1 MLRARQRG
9 PLDGAGGSSFGSR
22 QGPELVAV
30 MAPILLACV
39 VPAAIM
45 LAVWAWH
52 EVTHESGW
60 IDVAWT
66 VAVGI
71 GGVAGALW
79 PEGAGTGPRPL
90 LYAAMVSA
98 WALRLGGHLFARTL
112 KHPDDPRYAA
122 LRAEWGAR
130 SPLMM
135 GGLLVI
141 QAAVAAILA
150 VSVAVV
156 ARAPIERIAPVDL
169 AAVVLFV
176 VAWIGESTAD
186 AQMRRF
192 RRDAANY
199 GGICDTGL
207 WSWSRHPNYFFEW
220 LGWTAIALG
229 LLAAPSHLPGWI
241 ALAAPLLMLH
251 LLLNVSGVPPLEA
264 HLRATRG
271 AAFDRYAARVSRFLP
286 LPPRK
291 SVEVP

>member
-1 MLRARQRG
+1 MTA
-9 PLDGAGGSSFGSR
+9 A
-22 QGPELVAV
+22 
-30 MAPILLACV
+30 ILLACA

-45 LAVWAWH
+45 LTVWAWH

-66 VAVGI
+66 FAVGI

-79 PEGAGTGPRPL
+79 PDGAVPGARQL
-90 LYAAMVSA
+90 LYTAMVGA

-135 GGLLVI
+135 AGLLAI
-141 QAAVAAILA
+141 QAAVAAVLA
-150 VSVAVV
+150 VSVVVV
-156 ARAPIERIAPVDL
+156 ARAPVEAITPVDL
-169 AAVVLFV
+169 AAAALFAI
-176 VAWIGESTAD
+176 AWIGEATAD
-186 AQMRRF
+186 AQMRHF
-192 RRDAANY
+192 RRDPANR
-199 GGICDTGL
+199 GGICDVGL
-207 WSWSRHPNYFFEW
+207 WAWSRHPNYFFEW
-220 LGWTAIALG
+220 LGWAAIALG
-229 LLAAPSHLPGWI
+229 LLAAPAWLPGWI

-264 HLRATRG
+264 HMRATRG
-271 AAFDRYAARVSRFLP
+271 SSFDRYAARVSRFLP

-291 SVEVP
+291 SVEVA

>member
-1 MLRARQRG
+1 MI
-9 PLDGAGGSSFGSR
+9 GA
-22 QGPELVAV
+22 
-30 MAPILLACV
+30 ILLACA

-52 EVTHESGW
+52 EVTRESGW

-66 VAVGI
+66 AAVGI

-79 PEGAGTGPRPL
+79 SEGGEPGARQV
-90 LYAAMVSA
+90 LYAAMVAA

-112 KHPDDPRYAA
+112 RHPDDPRYAA
-122 LRAEWGAR
+122 LRAQWGAR

-135 GGLLVI
+135 AGLLVI
-141 QAAVAAILA
+141 QAAVAALLGL
-150 VSVAVV
+150 SVAIV
-156 ARAPIERIAPVDL
+156 ARAPVEGIAPVDL
-169 AAVVLFV
+169 AAAALF
-176 VAWIGESTAD
+176 AIASIGEAAAD

-192 RRDAANY
+192 QRDPANR

-207 WSWSRHPNYFFEW
+207 WAWSRHPNYFFEW
-220 LGWTAIALG
+220 LGWVAMALG
-229 LLAAPSHLPGWI
+229 LLAAPGWLPGWI
-241 ALAAPLLMLH
+241 ALTAPLLMLH

-264 HLRATRG
+264 HMRATRG

-291 SVEVP
+291 PVEVA